1 MGPKKTAAQKAEEKR
16 IKEEEEAKAKA
27 AEEARL
33 AAEAEKRRLEAEKLA
48 AERRAARVVELER
61 LNNAYQELIDN
72 LKGRKAQLEAED
84 RKEAEKLEWELFRSA
99 SDKYIASAEKDLNT
113 FISLMSEVQPTDFNN
128 SIEIVKKIETLAN
141 DVEKVWSDNLSMKN
155 TKGCKQSKEFL
166 AKMQS
171 LVLEKFDSGCVQLLR
186 SVETL
191 IDHKYEFHVEEETS
205 NISIGIWASLADIRP
220 IRRSETFAKLG
231 FQIDIPKQILSQGAL
246 VHRFIRIPFETFS
259 TQIVSFRGGNLR
271 TLVIH

>member
-16 IKEEEEAKAKA
+16 IKDEEEAKAKA

-61 LNNAYQELIDN
+61 LNNAHQELLDN

-84 RKEAEKLEWELFRSA
+84 KKEAEKLEWEIFRNS
-99 SDKYIASAEKDLNT
+99 SDKYVASAEKDLNT
-113 FISLMSEVQPTDFNN
+113 FISITSEIQPIDFNN
-128 SIEIVKKIETLAN
+128 SIEIVKKIENLAI
-141 DVEKVWSDNLSMKN
+141 DVEKVWSDNLSNKN
-155 TKGCKQSKEFL
+155 IKGCKQSKEFL
-166 AKMQS
+166 SKMQS
-171 LVLEKFDSGCVQLLR
+171 LILEKLDEGCVQLLR

-205 NISIGIWASLADIRP
+205 NIYIGLWASLADIRP
-220 IRRSETFAKLG
+220 IRRSETFGKLG
-231 FQIDIPKQILSQGAL
+231 FQIDIPKQITNIL
-246 VHRFIRIPFETFS
+246 
-259 TQIVSFRGGNLR
+259 
-271 TLVIH
+271 